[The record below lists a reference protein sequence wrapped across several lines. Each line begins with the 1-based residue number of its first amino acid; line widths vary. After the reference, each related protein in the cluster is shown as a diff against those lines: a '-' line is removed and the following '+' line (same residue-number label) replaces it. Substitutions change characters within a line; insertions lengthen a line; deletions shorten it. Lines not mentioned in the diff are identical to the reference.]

1 MALPCFTFR
10 MTRMT
15 VCGNFFCGGEHSE
28 DEARIVSLRY
38 IYELDHSVGLLK
50 DMPCG
55 SYAERESP
63 TGEWIVNG

>member
-1 MALPCFTFR
+1 MGWVPFQLLYLGPFSNVRC
-10 MTRMT
+10 
-15 VCGNFFCGGEHSE
+15 N
-28 DEARIVSLRY
+28 EARIVSLRY

-63 TGEWIVNG
+63 AAEWIVNG